1 MVKSLQAPIPT
12 SLLSDCFTPEVPQGM
27 TFGDSVILNSKLL
40 DALDDCNGKI
50 TSIRIIEA
58 ERLRAQ
64 K

>member
-1 MVKSLQAPIPT
+1 
-12 SLLSDCFTPEVPQGM
+12 M

-50 TSIRIIEA
+50 TSIRIIEE